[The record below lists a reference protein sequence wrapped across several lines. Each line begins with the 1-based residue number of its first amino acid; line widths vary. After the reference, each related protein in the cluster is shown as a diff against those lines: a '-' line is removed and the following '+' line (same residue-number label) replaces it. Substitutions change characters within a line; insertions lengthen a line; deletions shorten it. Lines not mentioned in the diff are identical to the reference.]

1 MDVGEMGY
9 YVSCGRDAVFAEGF
23 NPDIRMERTR
33 TIMQGAA
40 FCDFRFNRAV

>member
-9 YVSCGRDAVFAEGF
+9 YVSCVRDAVFAEGF

-40 FCDFRFNRAV
+40 FCDLGFNRAV